1 MIEFDANFN
10 RTDESF
16 MQNQYMGKNLK
27 DLQTS
32 IDSMGVR
39 LDSIKDVNAKSIYD
53 ASYVKTLKSLRAKKE
68 SEAEGQP
75 DEQQEKLPVITP
87 TIKLDFDSLY
97 TLEEALMT
105 CKDRILVNI
114 DKGGTY
120 IKEILPII
128 RKCGMEKQ
136 VIIKGRYPVEK
147 VQEALFE

>member
-1 MIEFDANFN
+1 
-10 RTDESF
+10 
-16 MQNQYMGKNLK
+16 MGKNLK

-87 TIKLDFDSLY
+87 TIQLDFDSLY
-97 TLEEALMT
+97 QAQAPSSKAAFIRPGQIL
-105 CKDRILVNI
+105 DREYQDRL
-114 DKGGTY
+114 
-120 IKEILPII
+120 LFP
-128 RKCGMEKQ
+128 CGH
-136 VIIKGRYPVEK
+136 GWRRG
-147 VQEALFE
+147 L